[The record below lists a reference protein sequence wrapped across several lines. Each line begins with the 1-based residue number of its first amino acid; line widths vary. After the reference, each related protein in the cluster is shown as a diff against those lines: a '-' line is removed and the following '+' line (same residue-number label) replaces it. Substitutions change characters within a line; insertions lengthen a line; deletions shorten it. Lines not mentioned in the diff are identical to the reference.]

1 MQKVKTAYFELEGT
15 HYEIG
20 RQMAA
25 LLGKEAL
32 HAAPFEHLTDAD
44 IDQALELYDTF
55 CPGLTEELRGFSEA
69 SGIPLRDNIYTWMT
83 YLVPR
88 CSSVA
93 LLPPHTENGHTI
105 LARNYEF
112 GIDEEDFHIYRIAPQ
127 GKYAHIGGSIIEFG
141 RSEGI
146 NECGLAVSM
155 SSCGFPVSNIPA
167 MRAPA
172 IRGLNFFA
180 VLRTLLENCKDV
192 SEALKMVKEMPIAFN
207 INLMLADRSQ
217 RIALVE
223 TMSGE
228 MAVRTSGDEK
238 EPSFLCAT
246 NHIAIEAFQDR
257 EPMAMRNSLVRYD
270 TLRRFVRSSDKLS
283 EQQIK
288 DFLLTKYPDG
298 MTAWHYSDWF
308 GTIKSVVM
316 DVDEGRFS
324 FCWGGRPENGW
335 EDYYVD
341 QKLGNRSREI
351 EVQNEPGNKEFY
363 EFIPLTQ
370 K

>member
-1 MQKVKTAYFELEGT
+1 MQKVNTAYYELEGT

-20 RQMAA
+20 RQMAR

-32 HAAPFEHLTDAD
+32 HGSPLEHISEEELER
-44 IDQALELYDTF
+44 ALALYDTY
-55 CPGLTEELRGFSEA
+55 CPGLTDELRGFSDET
-69 SGIPLRDNIYTWMT
+69 GVPIHDNVYTWMT
-83 YLVPR
+83 YLIPR
-88 CSSVA
+88 CSSIA
-93 LLPPHTENGHTI
+93 LLPLHTENGHTL

-112 GIDEEDFHIYRIAPQ
+112 SIEQEDFHVYRIAPK
-127 GKYAHIGGSIIEFG
+127 GKYAHVGGSLIEFG

-192 SEALKMVKEMPIAFN
+192 AEALELVQKMPIAYN
-207 INLMLADRSQ
+207 INLMMADRKQ
-217 RIALVE
+217 RLALVE
-223 TMSGE
+223 TMNGE
-228 MAVRTSGDEK
+228 MAIQTGGGEK

-246 NHIAIEAFQDR
+246 NHIAIESFQDR

-270 TLRRFVRSSDKLS
+270 TLRKFVQSSNQIS

-288 DFLLTKYPDG
+288 DFLLSKYPEG
-298 MTAWHYSDWF
+298 MTAWYYNDWF
-308 GTIKSVVM
+308 GTVKSVVM
-316 DVDEGRFS
+316 DVNEGRFS
-324 FCWGGRPENGW
+324 ICWGGRAENGW
-335 EDYYVD
+335 EDYYVE
-341 QKLGNRSREI
+341 QKKGNCTREI
-351 EVQNEPGNKEFY
+351 EIVNEPGYKEFF
-363 EFIPLTQ
+363 EVIPL